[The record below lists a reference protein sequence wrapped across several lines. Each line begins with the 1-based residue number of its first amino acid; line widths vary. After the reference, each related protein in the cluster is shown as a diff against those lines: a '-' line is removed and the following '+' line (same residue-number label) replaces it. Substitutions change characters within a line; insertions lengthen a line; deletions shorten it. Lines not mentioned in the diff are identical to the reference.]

1 MLKSNINA
9 TKMMKKLILISGF
22 IFAAFGSTAQQ
33 DEQMSLYMCNPL
45 YFNPAYAGSR
55 DAISMVAM
63 GRFQWIN
70 FKGAPMS
77 QWFSVHSPVLHKALG
92 VGGHFI
98 NDQIG
103 NRTRTSA
110 YADLSSGIQLNKKQD
125 RLMAGVTFGFDAI
138 GYDFSNSTVNDPN
151 DPYYGKAFNVTK
163 PNLGAGLY
171 YYGKKHYVGVSVPR
185 LLQTKAEIN
194 NIVETITA
202 RHFFVSAGYV
212 FDLNS
217 VMKLKPST
225 LIKYTPHAPITFD
238 VNASLLMYEKLW
250 TGLMYRY
257 HEAMGVNVVYN
268 IKQTFQIGYVYD
280 FPINGLRTQ
289 QSGSHEIVLQYD
301 IQPKRSVYT
310 SPRYF

>member
-1 MLKSNINA
+1 
-9 TKMMKKLILISGF
+9 MKKLFILSLIALSVF
-22 IFAAFGSTAQQ
+22 DLKAQQ
-33 DEQMSLYMCNPL
+33 DEQMSLYMYNPL

-55 DAISMVAM
+55 DAISNVAM
-63 GRFQWIN
+63 ARFQWIN

-77 QWFSVHSPVLHKALG
+77 QWYSIHSPILHKSLG

-103 NRTRTSA
+103 NRKRTSA
-110 YADLSSGIQLNKKQD
+110 YADISGSVQLNKKQD
-125 RLMAGVTFGFDAI
+125 RLAAGVSLGADI
-138 GYDFSNSTVNDPN
+138 MGYDFTNSTVNDAT
-151 DPYYGKAFNVTK
+151 DPYYGKSFSVTK

-171 YYGKKHYVGVSVPR
+171 YYGKKHYVGISVPR
-185 LLQTKAEIN
+185 LFQTKAQIN

-217 VMKLKPST
+217 VLKFKPST
-225 LIKYTPHAPITFD
+225 LIKYTPNAPITFD
-238 VNASLLMYEKLW
+238 LNASLLMYEKIW

-257 HEAMGVNVVYN
+257 NESMGVNVVYN
-268 IKQTFQIGYVYD
+268 IKPNLQVGYVYD
-280 FPINGLRTQ
+280 FPINGLRTY